1 MSDTPITDAEAYDYE
16 TGRRWLDG
24 VVSAHIVR
32 KLERENA
39 ALRDALNTA
48 LGIEYLDEEV
58 LEKLIERLRL
68 IIQEQNIPPKDS
80 KL

>member
-1 MSDTPITDAEAYDYE
+1 MSPKPVEKVYE
-16 TGRRWLDG
+16 DIFFR
-24 VVSAHIVR
+24 VEQ
-32 KLERENA
+32 LERENA

-68 IIQEQNIPPKDS
+68 IIQEQKIPPKDS

>member
-1 MSDTPITDAEAYDYE
+1 MSPKPVEKVYE
-16 TGRRWLDG
+16 DIFFR
-24 VVSAHIVR
+24 VEQ
-32 KLERENA
+32 LERENA
-39 ALRDALNTA
+39 TLRDALNTA

>member
-1 MSDTPITDAEAYDYE
+1 VSDTPITDAEAYDYE

>member
-1 MSDTPITDAEAYDYE
+1 VSPKPVEKVYE
-16 TGRRWLDG
+16 DIFFR
-24 VVSAHIVR
+24 VEQ
-32 KLERENA
+32 LERENA

-68 IIQEQNIPPKDS
+68 IIQEQKIPPKDS